1 MYLLDFTR
9 EFLKDIPESKYTPDY
24 IHKTNTNCLIYT
36 SLVDKY
42 NQQLENY
49 TIKNNKYYFKWSNID
64 IELIKFQ
71 IKKLIKE
78 QQVMFSD
85 FNTLLLL

>member
-1 MYLLDFTR
+1 MYLPDFTR
-9 EFLKDIPESKYTPDY
+9 EFLKDIPDSNYTSDY

-36 SLVDKY
+36 SLVEKY

-49 TIKNNKYYFKWSNID
+49 TIKDNKYYFKWSNID
-64 IELIKFQ
+64 IELIKYQ

-78 QQVMFSD
+78 QQVIFSD
-85 FNTLLLL
+85 FNVLLSL